1 MEKIKKIWNKF
12 VNRETILYGIF
23 GVLTTLENIFLFKL
37 LLKTSLP
44 YTVANLITIITV
56 KLTAYICNKNFVFES
71 RCKNFVGLLKEFVRF
86 VIARGATALIDY
98 FGLILLVEVIK
109 LPKLESKIIVTVLV
123 IIINYIVGKKA
134 VFKDSKSKEKEDD
147 TQNESSDGKAEQ

>member
-1 MEKIKKIWNKF
+1 MEKIKKIWNKL

-37 LLKTSLP
+37 LLLTAMP
-44 YTVANLITIITV
+44 YTVANLITIIVV
-56 KLTAYICNKNFVFES
+56 KLTAYVCNKNFVFKSKCE
-71 RCKNFVGLLKEFVRF
+71 NFVGLLKEFGRF

-98 FGLILLVEVIK
+98 FGLILLVEIIK
-109 LPKLESKIIVTVLV
+109 LPKMEGKIIVTVLV

-134 VFKDSKSKEKEDD
+134 VFKDTKNEKD
-147 TQNESSDGKAEQ
+147 